1 MISPLFVQGVIN
13 HGSRFA
19 SPIAFA
25 GCCASPYQEKH
36 AKSNEWCINFT
47 SRSDRGRWLQTRTAA
62 IPLVACGRKRWMV
75 LASELFN
82 VSDEVALV
90 TGGGTGM
97 GFAMA
102 RALAVNGAR
111 LALAGNDPESLEAG
125 VNCHSGA
132 WRTGRGGADG
142 CAR

>member
-1 MISPLFVQGVIN
+1 
-13 HGSRFA
+13 
-19 SPIAFA
+19 
-25 GCCASPYQEKH
+25 
-36 AKSNEWCINFT
+36 
-47 SRSDRGRWLQTRTAA
+47 
-62 IPLVACGRKRWMV
+62 MV

-82 VSDEVALV
+82 VSGEVVLV

-97 GFAMA
+97 GLAMA

-125 VNCHSGA
+125 VRPFWT
-132 WRTGRGGADG
+132 WRTGYGGADG

>member
-1 MISPLFVQGVIN
+1 
-13 HGSRFA
+13 
-19 SPIAFA
+19 
-25 GCCASPYQEKH
+25 
-36 AKSNEWCINFT
+36 
-47 SRSDRGRWLQTRTAA
+47 
-62 IPLVACGRKRWMV
+62 MV

-82 VSDEVALV
+82 VSDEVVLV

-125 VNCHSGA
+125 VNASFWSLA
-132 WRTGRGGADG
+132 DRPWRCRWM
-142 CAR
+142 CAMTTRSARHLTE